1 MASYSPYIQWVTT
14 IFILLFCT
22 NFTFYYLLL
31 LRRWKQALGM
41 EEVRLYFIIVL
52 ASISVIVFQLC
63 ADGAAFGKTLR
74 DAAFQAASIITTT
87 GFTTVDFN
95 QWPQTSRSVLVILM
109 FIGAC
114 AGSTGGGIKV
124 SRISILCKTMFK
136 ELHSYVMPKSVR
148 KVKLD
153 GKPLNHEVV
162 RGVNV
167 FLVSYLLVF
176 TLSVLLISLDG
187 ADMVTNFT
195 AVAATFNNIGPGLE
209 LVGPTGNFGHFSPFT
224 KAVLCFDMLA
234 GRLELFPVLLLFY
247 PATWKGAFHR
257 TRRAAA

>member
-1 MASYSPYIQWVTT
+1 MNLAMIRYVLGWTLGIEGAFMALPCLVALVYGETAGWWFVPV
-14 IFILLFCT
+14 
-22 NFTFYYLLL
+22 
-31 LRRWKQALGM
+31 ALGM

-148 KVKLD
+148 KVELD

-176 TLSVLLISLDG
+176 TLVG
-187 ADMVTNFT
+187 AADQPGRRGYGDQLHRRGRHLQQHRPRPGTGGAHRKLRAFQPLYQGG
-195 AVAATFNNIGPGLE
+195 AVF
-209 LVGPTGNFGHFSPFT
+209 
-224 KAVLCFDMLA
+224 
-234 GRLELFPVLLLFY
+234 
-247 PATWKGAFHR
+247 
-257 TRRAAA
+257 